1 MSKQEKQNL
10 FRQQAQQLVEK
21 MTLEEAASQL
31 RYDAPAVERLHIP
44 ACNWWNEALH
54 GVARA
59 GTATVFPQAIAMAA
73 VFDEAEVSA
82 MADIIAKEGRAK
94 YNMQAAAGDRDLYKG
109 LTFWSPNINLFRD
122 PRWGRGQETYGEDP
136 FLTARLGCAYV
147 KALQGDGAYLKAA
160 ACAKHFAVHSGP
172 EATRHGYDAKVSL
185 HDLWDTYLPA
195 FEALVKEAD
204 VAGIMGG
211 YNRING
217 VPCCANPQLQKILR
231 GKWGFHGY
239 FVSDAWA
246 LHDLYQFSPLTEGPL
261 DTAQLALPNGCDL
274 DCGDTY
280 PHIMEA
286 FAKGMVTEKD
296 IRTAAERLFTIRFA
310 LGEFAQDC
318 PYDSI
323 PFSEVDSAEHNAA
336 SLRMSEKSAV
346 LLKNDGLLPLSLK
359 SLHTIGVIGPNA
371 DSIEVLRGNYCGTAS
386 HWETNLRGIQDYVGG
401 SARVLY
407 AQGCHLYKDNVMDL
421 AQQDDRLS
429 EAAAVAA
436 ASDVVVLCLGLDPT
450 IEGEQGDAGN
460 EFAAGDKTDL
470 RLPAPQRRLLQAVC
484 ASGKPVIL
492 AVNSGSALDLRFA
505 QEHCTAI
512 LQLWY
517 SGAHG
522 GTALARL
529 LFGDAVPAGRL
540 PVTFYENTDD
550 LPPFDDYGMAGRTYR
565 YYRGTPLYPFGYGLS
580 YSRFAYS
587 NLQLEKDTLV
597 SGESLRL
604 TIEVQ
609 NTGAVTADEVTQIYL
624 GKEQPGELD
633 PAYRL
638 CGFARTA
645 LAPGEIH
652 RLTFEIPAV
661 SFYSVDAQGQ
671 RRFEAGNYVVY
682 AGGHQPDERSRALCG
697 SEALSCRIYMR

>member
-82 MADIIAKEGRAK
+82 MADIIAEEGRAK

-246 LHDLYQFSPLTEGPL
+246 LHDLYQFNPLTEGPL

-505 QEHCTAI
+505 QEHCAAI

-540 PVTFYENTDD
+540 PVTFYENTND

-652 RLTFEIPAV
+652 RLTFEIPAA

>member
-82 MADIIAKEGRAK
+82 MADIIAEEGRAK

-246 LHDLYQFSPLTEGPL
+246 LHDLYQFNPLTEGPL

-407 AQGCHLYKDNVMDL
+407 AQGCH
-421 AQQDDRLS
+421 
-429 EAAAVAA
+429 
-436 ASDVVVLCLGLDPT
+436 
-450 IEGEQGDAGN
+450 
-460 EFAAGDKTDL
+460 
-470 RLPAPQRRLLQAVC
+470 
-484 ASGKPVIL
+484 
-492 AVNSGSALDLRFA
+492 RF
-505 QEHCTAI
+505 
-512 LQLWY
+512 
-517 SGAHG
+517 
-522 GTALARL
+522 
-529 LFGDAVPAGRL
+529 
-540 PVTFYENTDD
+540 
-550 LPPFDDYGMAGRTYR
+550 
-565 YYRGTPLYPFGYGLS
+565 
-580 YSRFAYS
+580 
-587 NLQLEKDTLV
+587 
-597 SGESLRL
+597 
-604 TIEVQ
+604 
-609 NTGAVTADEVTQIYL
+609 
-624 GKEQPGELD
+624 
-633 PAYRL
+633 
-638 CGFARTA
+638 
-645 LAPGEIH
+645 
-652 RLTFEIPAV
+652 
-661 SFYSVDAQGQ
+661 
-671 RRFEAGNYVVY
+671 
-682 AGGHQPDERSRALCG
+682 
-697 SEALSCRIYMR
+697 